1 MLTIQSE
8 SEIRDIVRLALLSE
22 GIGDPETGA
31 STEVGFARLFKDS
44 NTRTSSELLSVQAAN
59 HMAECVIRPIQFTM
73 TAEELEEMEGAREL
87 LESILSADRTGRI
100 ISSADSGTYIVAST
114 GRIAEQIQ
122 SDTRLDSQA
131 QAKLVSECLV
141 DKMLVVMRLIS
152 GIIKVREDATLAQ
165 MKVDEQT
172 KIEKA
177 AREGRE
183 VKRSGDTRLEEE
195 AKAKVREQ
203 AAPLI
208 DARKRL
214 SSILDRITS
223 DYFASMAY
231 YGNVLNAAGAFEFVG
246 GQPNAE
252 RLATDSFDRMELRG
266 AHSAY
271 ASLGRLIHPSYSG
284 KSWHD
289 INSSKGTAIDDKER
303 VRQDKG
309 FIQATINTFERLM
322 YSQGLGVSRG
332 EQGKGMPKPGSIADV
347 TLIINMAD
355 EYNAAVAAAR
365 RAATG
370 STMVSASNVLRDF
383 KRMSDA
389 DAERNASDAAARSI
403 GGQAAMSREE
413 ARKAGASRAEA
424 RPDVQSALKRRAAE
438 EAAEEAQRAAGGLT
452 AGETRS
458 VKSAQAEVEETL
470 ADGLRQVAQRLDGVG
485 TGTLTGATPVE
496 RAHNA
501 FIRPIA
507 LAMSPWCDVAYLATA
522 NSSRGGSRR
531 TPTAILSQQQS
542 ESPEATG
549 RILEDIISLSR
560 ADRSE
565 ERDDFFSAGLP
576 EEEQVIKGVA
586 PTRTAMRLRVTP
598 RDIAAALKNVRQGE
612 GGVSIARNVLNDRL
626 APYVIAL
633 GRAVLDARLRSG
645 GGPGD
650 VDKIKA
656 HFSGIGCGNIAKL
669 VKDLN
674 DQIVSPKTTPSFT
687 IVDPIKYLTG
697 TPLEPVRSAD
707 VTAAESQHV
716 SEEEVAETSAYRQAA
731 EEFGES
737 PDTMSATA
745 DEIRQGIA
753 DARRAELD
761 RARPVRPDPT
771 EYEDPFGGPIYRG
784 PQNEALAM
792 LQQLLQER
800 AKKAARR

>member
-44 NTRTSSELLSVQAAN
+44 NTKTSSELLSVQAVN

-73 TAEELEEMEGAREL
+73 TAEELEEMEGARQL
-87 LESILSADRTGRI
+87 LDSILSADRTGRI

-214 SSILDRITS
+214 SSVLDRITS

-271 ASLGRLIHPSYSG
+271 ASLGRLIHPNYSG

-322 YSQGLGVSRG
+322 YSQGLGASRG

-355 EYNAAVAAAR
+355 EYNAAVTAAR

-424 RPDVQSALKRRAAE
+424 RPDVQSALRRRAAE

-470 ADGLRQVAQRLDGVG
+470 TDGLRQVAQRLDGVG
-485 TGTLTGATPVE
+485 TGALAGATAVE

-507 LAMSPWCDVAYLATA
+507 LAMSRWCDVAYLATA
-522 NSSRGGSRR
+522 SSSRGGSSRR

-542 ESPEATG
+542 ESHEATG

-586 PTRTAMRLRVTP
+586 PTRTAVRLHVTP
-598 RDIAAALKNVRQGE
+598 RDIAAALKNVRQGV
-612 GGVSIARNVLNDRL
+612 GSVSIARNVLNDRL

-633 GRAVLDARLRSG
+633 GRAVLDARQRS
-645 GGPGD
+645 PGD

-656 HFSGIGCGNIAKL
+656 HFSGIGCGNIVKL
-669 VKDLN
+669 VKVLN
-674 DQIVSPKTTPSFT
+674 DQIVNPRTMPSFT

-716 SEEEVAETSAYRQAA
+716 SEEEVAETSAYKQAA

-761 RARPVRPDPT
+761 RARPVRTDPA
-771 EYEDPFGGPIYRG
+771 EYEDPFGGPIYGG
-784 PQNEALAM
+784 PQNEALAL